1 MEWLVEPLQYRFFLH
16 GLVVALLVGCLCGL
30 LGVFIVL
37 RKMSYIGHG
46 LSHAIFGGAVA
57 SYLLNV
63 NFYLG
68 AGLWGLISVILIDK
82 LSTRRELN
90 PDAAIGI
97 ITTASFAVGVALMIR
112 TRRFIQ
118 DFEAALFGNVLGVAR
133 QDLVIISV
141 VAGLAG
147 LAVLILYKPLLF
159 STFDEEV
166 AQVYGVPTRK
176 IRLLFSCILAIS
188 ILASVQVLGV
198 TLIAAAIVIPATTS
212 RLLTHNFGTMLGLST
227 VLGGLTASIGM
238 YLSYYLDIAS
248 GPSIVLFATLLFM
261 VVLGFQHL
269 LAASAVRQVV
279 RKGD

>member
-1 MEWLVEPLQYRFFLH
+1 
-16 GLVVALLVGCLCGL
+16 
-30 LGVFIVL
+30 
-37 RKMSYIGHG
+37 MS
-46 LSHAIFGGAVA
+46 
-57 SYLLNV
+57 
-63 NFYLG
+63 
-68 AGLWGLISVILIDK
+68 
-82 LSTRRELN
+82 
-90 PDAAIGI
+90 
-97 ITTASFAVGVALMIR
+97 R

-212 RLLTHNFGTMLGLST
+212 RLLTHNFGAFESRAHTGAAAAP
-227 VLGGLTASIGM
+227 GG
-238 YLSYYLDIAS
+238 
-248 GPSIVLFATLLFM
+248 
-261 VVLGFQHL
+261 
-269 LAASAVRQVV
+269 
-279 RKGD
+279 